1 MSNTQKPNTHN
12 LQDPRYTY
20 YHDEYPVQSQP
31 IPGLQ
36 SKMTPVPDCGETSY
50 QGSGK
55 LKGKKALITGG
66 DSGIGRAAAI
76 AYAREGADVA
86 INYHPDEEADAQA
99 VKQLIEAAGQKA
111 VLLPADLRTE
121 AASKQIVKDS
131 IKALGGLDILV
142 LNAGRQVV
150 IEDIQDLSSEE
161 LLLTFHVNF
170 FSQVWAIQ
178 EALNHLQAGASIITT
193 SSIQAYDPSS
203 NLLQYATTK
212 AAIVAMTKALAAQL
226 ADKGI
231 RVNSVAPGPIWT
243 ALQVVCGWDDKS
255 LKEFGQ
261 QSLFK
266 RAGQPA
272 ELAAVYVYLASD
284 AASFVTAQ
292 TYGITGGERLF

>member
-1 MSNTQKPNTHN
+1 MTAQPTNTNN
-12 LQDPRYTY
+12 DPRTKY
-20 YHDEYPVQSQP
+20 YHDKFPIQHQP

-36 SKMTPVPDCGETSY
+36 SNMTPVPDCGEQSY

-55 LKGKKALITGG
+55 LTGKKALLTGG

-86 INYHPDEEADAQA
+86 INYHPDEESDAQA

-111 VLLPADLRTE
+111 ILLPADLSTE
-121 AASKQIVKDS
+121 AASKQIVEDAV
-131 IKALGGLDILV
+131 KALGGLDILV

-150 IEDIQDLSSEE
+150 IEDIQDLTSEE
-161 LLLTFHVNF
+161 LLKTFHVNF
-170 FSQVWAIQ
+170 FSQIWSTQA
-178 EALNHLQAGASIITT
+178 ALSYLTAGASIITT
-193 SSIQAYDPSS
+193 SSIQAFEPSS
-203 NLLQYATTK
+203 NLLQYAATK
-212 AAIVAMTKALAAQL
+212 AAIFNFTKALAEQL

-243 ALQVVCGWDDKS
+243 PLQVVCGWDDKS
-255 LKEFGQ
+255 LANFGE

-272 ELAAVYVYLASD
+272 ELADVYVFLASD
-284 AASFVTAQ
+284 AASYVTGQA
-292 TYGITGGERLF
+292 YGITGGERIF

>member
-1 MSNTQKPNTHN
+1 MTTQPTNTNN
-12 LQDPRYTY
+12 DPRTKY
-20 YHDEYPVQSQP
+20 YHDKFPIQHQP

-36 SKMTPVPDCGETSY
+36 SNMTPVPDCGEQSY

-55 LKGKKALITGG
+55 LTGKKALLTGG

-86 INYHPDEEADAQA
+86 INYHPDEESDAQA

-111 VLLPADLRTE
+111 ILLPADLSTE
-121 AASKQIVKDS
+121 AASKQIVEDAV
-131 IKALGGLDILV
+131 KALGGLDILV

-150 IEDIQDLSSEE
+150 IEDIQDLTSEE
-161 LLLTFHVNF
+161 LLKTFHVNF
-170 FSQVWAIQ
+170 FSQIWSTQA
-178 EALNHLQAGASIITT
+178 ALSYLTAGASIITT
-193 SSIQAYDPSS
+193 SSIQAFEPSS
-203 NLLQYATTK
+203 NLLQYAATK
-212 AAIVAMTKALAAQL
+212 AAIFNFTKALAEQL

-243 ALQVVCGWDDKS
+243 PLQVVCGWDDKS
-255 LKEFGQ
+255 LANFGE

-272 ELAAVYVYLASD
+272 ELANVYVFLASD
-284 AASFVTAQ
+284 AASYVTGQA
-292 TYGITGGERLF
+292 YGITGGERIF